1 MLLHDVDAATHPLRI
16 ARGSHRTV
24 YYRYHDVAASRFT
37 GVPHRAPRPRRAP
50 RVLRTP
56 TPPSRLLLCAAWT
69 DAYVENRY
77 ETVALTGQLGDG
89 FVFDTN
95 ALHKATA
102 EGATKAR
109 SVVMFEMN
117 ARARAAEM
125 RRWAGAPC
133 PSSSEFLAPL
143 VGTR

>member
-1 MLLHDVDAATHPLRI
+1 M
-16 ARGSHRTV
+16 
-24 YYRYHDVAASRFT
+24 
-37 GVPHRAPRPRRAP
+37 
-50 RVLRTP
+50 
-56 TPPSRLLLCAAWT
+56 
-69 DAYVENRY
+69 
-77 ETVALTGQLGDG
+77 ALTGQLGDG

-102 EGATKAR
+102 EGAEER